1 MTQPT
6 SEGVNS
12 MTVCQPMVMMSVLPF
27 QAEDT
32 STIGPGSR

>member
-1 MTQPT
+1 MQPT

-12 MTVCQPMVMMSVLPF
+12 ITVCQPMVMMSVSLPKRD
-27 QAEDT
+27 DT